1 MQGWFLGNQTGTPYL
16 DTKPTLHTRRIC
28 FSLLNKDKSM
38 PKVIRIN
45 ECGHPERKYLAKGMC
60 STCYM
65 KAYNA
70 DPKRKTYNAKPEVK
84 AQARAYRAKP
94 EVMAQRKAYETS
106 PEGIARRKAY
116 RTSPK
121 KKAKVFCRQ
130 YPICKYEDVLKYQ
143 LILLPDRI
151 CWLCLKPGPT
161 NLDHDHGSGK
171 IRGWAHSSCNRAEG
185 NIKNSPDPIALLTTL
200 IKQYTH
206 PQAD

>member
-84 AQARAYRAKP
+84 ARH
-94 EVMAQRKAYETS
+94 KAYH
-106 PEGIARRKAY
+106 
-116 RTSPK
+116 TSPK

-185 NIKNSPDPIALLTTL
+185 NIQNSPDP
-200 IKQYTH
+200 
-206 PQAD
+206 

>member
-1 MQGWFLGNQTGTPYL
+1 
-16 DTKPTLHTRRIC
+16 
-28 FSLLNKDKSM
+28 M

-70 DPKRKTYNAKPEVK
+70 DPKRKTYNAKPEVKARQKAYNARPERKAQRKIYCASPEVK